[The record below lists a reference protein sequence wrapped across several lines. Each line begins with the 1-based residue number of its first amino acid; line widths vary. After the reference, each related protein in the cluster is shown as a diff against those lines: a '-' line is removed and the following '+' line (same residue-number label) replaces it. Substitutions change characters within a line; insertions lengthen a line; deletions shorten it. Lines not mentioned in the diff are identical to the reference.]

1 MLNRHGLLSLA
12 LLTLCS
18 YPALLGAQGTPAPA
32 ERMAVRWSDAGGR
45 HTGTITTIMPDGSF
59 VVDLLDPDGHPL
71 KVVVALDPMTTPSLE
86 VRVAH
91 ASHRTLGAVV
101 GGSAGLMGA
110 MVAVAS
116 KSPCSIFDNDFGSCV
131 GGRVALVFGATGA
144 AAAVGALVAGESSTW
159 ISGRSLPG
167 EEQPGPNVRPLLT
180 WHDGPAV
187 GIQARF

>member
-1 MLNRHGLLSLA
+1 MSNRHCLLSLA
-12 LLTLCS
+12 ILTLS
-18 YPALLGAQGTPAPA
+18 SHPALLGAQGTPAPA
-32 ERMAVRWSDAGGR
+32 ERMAVRWNDSGGR

-71 KVVVALDPMTTPSLE
+71 KLVVALDPRTTPTLE

-101 GGSAGLMGA
+101 GGAAGLMGA

-116 KSPCSIFDNDFGSCV
+116 KSPCSLFDNGFGSCV
-131 GGRVALVFGATGA
+131 GGRVALVLGGTGA
-144 AAAVGALVAGESSTW
+144 GAAVGAVLAGESSTW
-159 ISGRSLPG
+159 VPARSRPAN
-167 EEQPGPNVRPLLT
+167 EPTGPTVRPFLT

-187 GIQARF
+187 GLKVRF